1 MISVD
6 EAFSILNKT
15 TFSPQEV
22 EVRLHDAHTFILA
35 ETLISPISMPPFRQA
50 NMDGFA
56 LSLHHELTYDIVGEI
71 KAGDFFDGQLH
82 PGEAIKIFTGAAVPD
97 TAEAVIQ
104 IEKVTVKN
112 RKLQLHENVK
122 PETNVRPLGSQI
134 EKGTVA
140 LEKGSF
146 VNPAAIGF
154 LAGLGLTSVRVYAK
168 PKIGIVITGNEL
180 VQAGQPLPSGKV
192 YESNAIMLQLALQS
206 AHYYQLNSYQVEDN
220 FEATKSVL
228 QQAIEEND
236 VILISGGISV
246 GDYDFVG
253 KALQSLAVETLFYK
267 VNQKPGKPLYCG
279 RLKDKM
285 IFALPGNPA
294 ASLTCLYVYVLPT
307 LDRIS
312 GKNASYKSSISKP
325 LAHEYEVSNS
335 RSQFLKAIILDDEVT
350 ILPHQDSSML
360 DSFALANALVFV
372 EEGFYLLERG
382 VKVAV
387 YLLKRIE

>member
-6 EAFSILNKT
+6 EAFSILNKA

-22 EVRLHDAHTFILA
+22 EVSLRDAHSFILA

-56 LSLHHELTYDIVGEI
+56 LSLHDELTYDIVGEI
-71 KAGDFFDGQLH
+71 KAGDFFDGQLQ
-82 PGEAIKIFTGAAVPD
+82 PGQAMKIFTGAALPD
-97 TAEAVIQ
+97 SAQAVIQ
-104 IEKVTVKN
+104 IEKVTVIN
-112 RKLQLHENVK
+112 QQLQLQESVK

-134 EKGTVA
+134 EKETVA
-140 LEKGSF
+140 LEKGSLL
-146 VNPAAIGF
+146 NPAAIGF
-154 LAGLGLTSVRVYAK
+154 LAGLGFTSVKVYSK
-168 PKIGIVITGNEL
+168 PKVGIVITGNEL
-180 VQAGQPLPSGKV
+180 VQAGQPLANGKV
-192 YESNAIMLQLALQS
+192 YDSNSIMLKVALQS
-206 AHYYQLNSYQVEDN
+206 AHYQQLKTYQVEDT
-220 FEATKSVL
+220 FEATKAVL
-228 QQAIEEND
+228 QQAIKEND
-236 VILISGGISV
+236 VILVSGGISV

-279 RLKDKM
+279 KLQDKM

-307 LDRIS
+307 LNRIS

-325 LAHEYEVSNS
+325 LAHDYEVNNS
-335 RSQFLKAIILDDEVT
+335 RSQFLKAILVDDEVA

-372 EEGFYLLERG
+372 PEGNYQLNKG
-382 VKVAV
+382 TQVGV
-387 YLLKRIE
+387 YLL

>member
-6 EAFSILNKT
+6 DAFSILNKI
-15 TFSPQEV
+15 TFSLKEEDV
-22 EVRLHDAHTFILA
+22 SLRDAHSFILA

-56 LSLHHELTYDIVGEI
+56 LSLHDQLTYDIVGEI
-71 KAGDFFDGQLH
+71 KAGDYFDGQLQ
-82 PGEAIKIFTGAAVPD
+82 PGQAMKIFTGAAVPD
-97 TAEAVIQ
+97 STQAVIQ
-104 IEKVTVKN
+104 IEKVIVN
-112 RKLQLHENVK
+112 NHQLQLQENVK

-134 EKGTVA
+134 EKGTMA
-140 LEKGSF
+140 LEKGSIL
-146 VNPAAIGF
+146 NPAAIGF
-154 LAGLGLTSVRVYAK
+154 LAGLGFTSVKVYAK
-168 PKIGIVITGNEL
+168 PKVGIVITGNEL
-180 VQAGQPLPSGKV
+180 VQAGQPLPNGKV

-206 AHYYQLNSYQVEDN
+206 EHYDQINSYQVEDT
-220 FEATKSVL
+220 FEATKSAL

-236 VILISGGISV
+236 VILVSGGISV

-279 RLKDKM
+279 KLKDKM

-307 LDRIS
+307 LHRIS
-312 GKNASYKSSISKP
+312 GKNASYMPSITKP
-325 LAHEYEVSNS
+325 LVHDFEVNNS
-335 RSQFLKAIILDDEVT
+335 RSQFLKALVIGDEVT

-360 DSFALANALVFV
+360 DSFATANAVVFV
-372 EEGFYLLERG
+372 QDGCYELAIGASVG
-382 VKVAV
+382 V
-387 YLLKRIE
+387 YQL

>member
-6 EAFSILNKT
+6 DAFSILNKT
-15 TFSPQEV
+15 TFSLQEV
-22 EVRLHDAHTFILA
+22 DVSLRDAHSFILA

-56 LSLHHELTYDIVGEI
+56 LSLHDQLTYDIVGEI
-71 KAGDFFDGQLH
+71 KAGDYFDGQLL
-82 PGEAIKIFTGAAVPD
+82 PGQAMKIFTGAAVPD
-97 TAEAVIQ
+97 SAQAVIQ
-104 IEKVTVKN
+104 IEKVTVN
-112 RKLQLHENVK
+112 NHQLQLQENVN

-146 VNPAAIGF
+146 LNPAAIGF
-154 LAGLGLTSVRVYAK
+154 LACLGFTSVKVYAK
-168 PKIGIVITGNEL
+168 PKVGIVITGNEL
-180 VQAGQPLPSGKV
+180 VQAGQHLPDGKV
-192 YESNAIMLQLALQS
+192 YDSNSIMLKVALQS
-206 AHYYQLNSYQVEDN
+206 QQYNQINSYQVEDT

-228 QQAIEEND
+228 QQAIEENE
-236 VILISGGISV
+236 VILVSGGISV

-279 RLKDKM
+279 KLQDKM

-294 ASLTCLYVYVLPT
+294 SSLTCLYVYVLPT

-312 GKNASYKSSISKP
+312 GKSVSYSSSISKS
-325 LAHEYEVSNS
+325 LSHDYEVKNS
-335 RSQFLKAIILDDEVT
+335 RSQFLKALIKGDEVT

-360 DSFALANALVFV
+360 DSYALANALVFV
-372 EEGFYLLERG
+372 EEGSYLLEKG

-387 YLLKRIE
+387 YLL

>member
-6 EAFSILNKT
+6 DAFTILNNT

-22 EVRLHDAHTFILA
+22 EVTLRDAHSFVLS

-56 LSLHHELTYDIVGEI
+56 LSLHKQLTYDIVGEI
-71 KAGDFFDGQLH
+71 KAGDYFDGQLQ
-82 PGEAIKIFTGAAVPD
+82 PGQAMKIFTGAAVPD

-104 IEKVTVKN
+104 IEKVTANNHQLK
-112 RKLQLHENVK
+112 LHENVK

-134 EKGTVA
+134 EKGSVA

-146 VNPAAIGF
+146 LNPAAIGF
-154 LAGLGLTSVRVYAK
+154 LAGLGFTSVKVYAK
-168 PKIGIVITGNEL
+168 PKVGIVITGNEL
-180 VQAGQPLPSGKV
+180 VQAGQSLNIGKV
-192 YESNAIMLQLALQS
+192 YDSNSIMLKVALQS
-206 AHYYQLNSYQVEDN
+206 QQYNQINSYQVEDN

-236 VILISGGISV
+236 VILVSGGISV

-253 KALQSLAVETLFYK
+253 KALHSLAVETLFYK

-307 LDRIS
+307 LHQIC
-312 GKNASYKSSISKP
+312 GKKASYTSLISKP
-325 LAHEYEVSNS
+325 LSHDYEVNNS
-335 RSQFLKAIILDDEVT
+335 RSQFLKAIIVNDEMT

-372 EEGFYLLERG
+372 SAGNYQLRKG
-382 VKVAV
+382 ADVGV
-387 YLLKRIE
+387 YLL

>member
-6 EAFSILNKT
+6 DAFSILNKT
-15 TFSPQEV
+15 TFSLRELEV
-22 EVRLHDAHTFILA
+22 SLHDASSFILA
-35 ETLISPISMPPFRQA
+35 ETLISPISMPPFRQS

-56 LSLHHELTYDIVGEI
+56 LSLHDELTYEIVGEI
-71 KAGDFFDGQLH
+71 KAGDFFDGQLQ
-82 PGEAIKIFTGAAVPD
+82 PGQAMKIFTGAAVPD
-97 TAEAVIQ
+97 SVQAVIQ
-104 IEKVTVKN
+104 IEKVTVDN
-112 RKLQLHENVK
+112 QQLQLQEKVK

-140 LEKGSF
+140 LEKGSLL
-146 VNPAAIGF
+146 NPAAIGF
-154 LAGLGLTSVRVYAK
+154 LTGLGFTSIKVYAK
-168 PKIGIVITGNEL
+168 PKVGIVITGNEL

-206 AHYYQLNSYQVEDN
+206 AAYNQINSYQVEDT

-228 QQAIEEND
+228 QQAIDEND

-253 KALQSLAVETLFYK
+253 KALQSLAVETLFYRL
-267 VNQKPGKPLYCG
+267 NQKPGKPLFCG
-279 RLKDKM
+279 KLQDKM

-294 ASLTCLYVYVLPT
+294 ASLTCVYVYVQPT

-312 GKNASYKSSISKP
+312 GKNASYIPSTAKP
-325 LAHEYEVSNS
+325 LAHDFEVNNS
-335 RSQFLKAIILDDEVT
+335 RSQFLKALVIGDEVT

-360 DSFALANALVFV
+360 DSFAAANALVFV
-372 EEGFYLLERG
+372 KNGCYELAKG
-382 VKVAV
+382 VAV
-387 YLLKRIE
+387 GVYNL

>member
-6 EAFSILNKT
+6 DAFSILNKT
-15 TFSPQEV
+15 TFSLQEV
-22 EVRLHDAHTFILA
+22 EVSLHDASSFILA
-35 ETLISPISMPPFRQA
+35 ETLISPISMPPFRQS

-56 LSLHHELTYDIVGEI
+56 LSLHDELTYDIVGEI
-71 KAGDFFDGQLH
+71 KAGDFFDGQLL
-82 PGEAIKIFTGAAVPD
+82 PGQAMKIFTGAAVPD
-97 TAEAVIQ
+97 SAQAVIQ
-104 IEKVTVKN
+104 IEKVTVN
-112 RKLQLHENVK
+112 NHQLQLQEDVK

-146 VNPAAIGF
+146 LNPAAIGF
-154 LAGLGLTSVRVYAK
+154 LAGLGFTSVKVYAK
-168 PKIGIVITGNEL
+168 PKVGIVITGNEL
-180 VQAGQPLPSGKV
+180 VHAGQPLPKGKV
-192 YESNAIMLQLALQS
+192 YDSNSIMLKVALQS
-206 AHYYQLNSYQVEDN
+206 AHYHQVNSYQVEDT

-236 VILISGGISV
+236 VILVSGGISV

-279 RLKDKM
+279 KLKDKM

-312 GKNASYKSSISKP
+312 GKKVSYAPSISKP
-325 LAHEYEVSNS
+325 LAHDFEVNNS
-335 RSQFLKAIILDDEVT
+335 RSQFLKAIITNDEVT
-350 ILPHQDSSML
+350 ILLHQDSSML
-360 DSFALANALVFV
+360 DSYALANALVFV
-372 EEGFYLLERG
+372 DEGLYLLEKG
-382 VKVAV
+382 AKVAV
-387 YLLKRIE
+387 YLL